1 MPIPQNSAAA
11 SIPPAS
17 SATHENLYG
26 IFPRDVALGQ
36 TICDDRLFDTVVTP
50 EIPSRHSLE
59 SESFTL
65 RKVEPHLYV
74 PAEPELKPSAKKPQP
89 IRFKRGL
96 DLPIAGVPEQKIEP
110 AYLVTRV
117 AVVGPD
123 YVGMKPTMAVE
134 VGDRVVTGQVLFY
147 DKKQPGVCYTSPG
160 CGTVVAVNRGAK
172 RAFRSV
178 VIKLEGTAAKSFT
191 SYTDNELDAIPRQEV
206 IRQLVDSGA
215 WTSLRERPFDRV
227 PSPMVFGPID
237 ADEEQK
243 ATDATTATLTGMLR
257 LINEGLEDGA
267 AGPCVNGGVCTGC
280 GKHADSASEAKNSAK
295 NADSESSDSSRVPSA
310 LFITAIDTRPLAADP
325 EVVIAQRAGYFYAGL
340 RVLGRLGIAKNYLC
354 TAPDAQI
361 PGGRLKHIK
370 RVEFAGPHPAGL
382 VGTHIHTLEPV
393 GRDKSV
399 WHINYQDVIA
409 IGRLFR
415 TGKVD
420 TERVVAL
427 AGPSVERPR
436 LVRTRV
442 GADLNELVEDQLVS
456 DSAASNS
463 QPGKVKPR
471 VISGSVLSGRTTKE
485 RETAFLGR
493 YDLQVSV
500 LPEFENREL
509 FGWITPGTK
518 KFSVKNVVFS
528 KLFGRGRRFAFDT
541 AVHGGRRAIVPIG
554 AYQKVMP
561 LDILPDFLLKAL
573 SIGDLE
579 LSESLGCLEL
589 TEEDVA
595 LLTYVCPG
603 KADYGVM
610 LRRVL
615 DELAKEV

>member
-1 MPIPQNSAAA
+1 MSIPQ
-11 SIPPAS
+11 S
-17 SATHENLYG
+17 SVPLDARPMSDSVVSPQPQVG
-26 IFPRDVALGQ
+26 S
-36 TICDDRLFDTVVTP
+36 DDKNKNVIHKGTLELPTP
-50 EIPSRHSLE
+50 IRQAQISDLPYQE
-59 SESFTL
+59 
-65 RKVEPHLYV
+65 K
-74 PAEPELKPSAKKPQP
+74 AEPQQYAPSKPELTPSAKPAKA
-89 IRFKRGL
+89 IKLKRGL
-96 DLPIAGVPEQKIEP
+96 DLPIAGEPAQKIVP
-110 AYLVTRV
+110 GPTVNRV

-134 VGDRVVTGQVLFY
+134 EGDQVVTGQVLFR

-160 CGTVVAVNRGAK
+160 CGKVVAIHRGAK
-172 RAFRSV
+172 RVLLSV
-178 VIKLEGTAAKSFT
+178 VIELEGSDNEYFT
-191 SYTDNELDAIPRQEV
+191 SYSDRELDSIKREDV

-227 PSPMVFGPID
+227 PSPMAFGPLNAEEEAAD
-237 ADEEQK
+237 AVCESAVK
-243 ATDATTATLTGMLR
+243 L
-257 LINEGLEDGA
+257 EGVLQLVGKELDG
-267 AGPCVNGGVCTGC
+267 N
-280 GKHADSASEAKNSAK
+280 ASICPNSATCSGSCSSGK
-295 NADSESSDSSRVPSA
+295 IAEEEGSQAEADSEANLVPSA

-325 EVVIAQRAGYFYAGL
+325 EVVIGQRTGYFYDGL

-354 TAPDAQI
+354 TAPGARI
-361 PGGRLKHIK
+361 PGDNLPHIE
-370 RVEFAGPHPAGL
+370 RAEFAGPHPAGL
-382 VGTHIHTLEPV
+382 VGTHIHTLAPA
-393 GRDKSV
+393 GRNRRV

-415 TGKVD
+415 TGKID
-420 TERVVAL
+420 TERVVSL
-427 AGPSVERPR
+427 AGPSVKQPR
-436 LVRTRV
+436 LIRTRV
-442 GADLNELVEDQLVS
+442 GADLNELLKDQLIKDS
-456 DSAASNS
+456 DE
-463 QPGKVKPR
+463 QGKHR
-471 VISGSVLSGRTTKE
+471 VVSGSVLAGRSVAGKHVDAS
-485 RETAFLGR
+485 ETAFLGR
-493 YDLQVSV
+493 YDLQISV

-509 FGWITPGTK
+509 FGWITPGLK

-528 KLFGRGRRFAFDT
+528 KLLGRKRRFAFDT

-615 DELAKEV
+615 DEIAKEM